1 MLYKWAAAQQNDMH
15 PTKTQISPSIRP
27 VWSESSL
34 SAWRNLGTLAIQ
46 WVHSEDSDQTGQI
59 PRLIWV
65 FTGRIGHFIGF
76 VVQRLKSYLLDYCRE
91 TDQVG
96 IWWWFRDNQHMSQLK
111 RLKYFSSV
119 NSILQMHMRSHS
131 VGLDVWFLI
140 YCHTSCV
147 RIAKALARL
156 CGCTG

>member
-1 MLYKWAAAQQNDMH
+1 MSSCTTKWHAPNKDSDQ
-15 PTKTQISPSIRP
+15 PEYPPSLIRDFTVCMKKP
-27 VWSESSL
+27 WD
-34 SAWRNLGTLAIQ
+34 LAIQ
-46 WVHSEDSDQTGQI
+46 WVHSKDSDQTGRT

-65 FTGRIGHFIGF
+65 FAGRIGHFIGF

-96 IWWWFRDNQHMSQLK
+96 IWWWFRDYQHMSQLM
-111 RLKYFSSV
+111 RLWYFSSSV